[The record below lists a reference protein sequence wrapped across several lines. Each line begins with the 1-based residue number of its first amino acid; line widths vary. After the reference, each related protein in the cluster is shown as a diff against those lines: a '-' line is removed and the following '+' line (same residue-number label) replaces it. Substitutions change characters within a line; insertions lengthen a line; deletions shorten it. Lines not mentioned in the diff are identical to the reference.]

1 MSMIDNSRVHTE
13 FADGVV
19 VATIRLEKVTDADI
33 TALQT
38 DLTAAARPHAFRLAI
53 DFSQVLLLGSCGISL
68 LLLLRKEAAAAGGK
82 VAIFG
87 LSGDLLGMLKKT
99 GLISVLSPHKSRNA
113 AVEACR

>member
-53 DFSQVLLLGSCGISL
+53 DFS
-68 LLLLRKEAAAAGGK
+68 
-82 VAIFG
+82 
-87 LSGDLLGMLKKT
+87 
-99 GLISVLSPHKSRNA
+99 
-113 AVEACR
+113 